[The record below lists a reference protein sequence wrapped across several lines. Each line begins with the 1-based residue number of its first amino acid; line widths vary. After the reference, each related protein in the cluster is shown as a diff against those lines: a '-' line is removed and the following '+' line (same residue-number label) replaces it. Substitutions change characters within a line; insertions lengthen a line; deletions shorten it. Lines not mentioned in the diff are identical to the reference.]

1 MCFAA
6 VDADGLRF
14 LLLLLL
20 FGKLVALPS
29 VVIAKVAD
37 LLWRFFMVDC
47 VRSNS
52 YVVLQLKG
60 SRHHGL
66 VKSLELFHC
75 RCWDWDDR
83 LRFRI

>member
-20 FGKLVALPS
+20 FGKLAALPS

-37 LLWRFFMVDC
+37 LLLRFFLVDC
-47 VRSNS
+47 LRSIS

-60 SRHHGL
+60 CLHHGL
-66 VKSLELFHC
+66 LNSLEFFHC
-75 RCWDWDDR
+75 RCWD
-83 LRFRI
+83 

>member
-37 LLWRFFMVDC
+37 LLLRFFMVDLIAM
-47 VRSNS
+47 SS
-52 YVVLQLKG
+52 Y
-60 SRHHGL
+60 S
-66 VKSLELFHC
+66 
-75 RCWDWDDR
+75 
-83 LRFRI
+83 